1 MLSSRRILATTVL
14 SSSTLIFIL
23 DGLGELECFME
34 LSLIEAFLPEIL
46 LDLGLSF
53 LLYRDGLL
61 SDGDFDLF
69 YTSFLLY

>member
-1 MLSSRRILATTVL
+1 MVSSRRILATTVL
-14 SSSTLIFIL
+14 SSSTLIFIFE
-23 DGLGELECFME
+23 GLGELECFIE
-34 LSLIEAFLPEIL
+34 LSLIEAFLPETL